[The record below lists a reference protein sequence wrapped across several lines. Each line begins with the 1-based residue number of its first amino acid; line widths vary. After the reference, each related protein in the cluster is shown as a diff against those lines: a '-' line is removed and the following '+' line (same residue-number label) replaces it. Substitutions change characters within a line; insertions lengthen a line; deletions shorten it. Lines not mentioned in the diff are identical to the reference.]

1 MKMISNEEF
10 QWPRD
15 LPSGMQQQHVGIV
28 RHSPINKTETSVNL
42 QKFFKIKLL
51 FSLQKFAE
59 CFLDVKY

>member
-1 MKMISNEEF
+1 MKIINNEEF

-15 LPSGMQQQHVGIV
+15 LPSGMQQQHVRSVG
-28 RHSPINKTETSVNL
+28 HSPINKTETNVSL

-59 CFLDVKY
+59 CSFVL